1 MSSEMIA
8 GMSSLITAVVSA
20 AAAAVVLI
28 FNARSNVKQKEA
40 TTKQN
45 EYEKL
50 LARYENDLKRREI
63 HEEHTDEVVDKLKE
77 ANAKLRERLV
87 AYESKYIMIYDY
99 ASRQYEFMKKQGI
112 QAEAPPAREQPP
124 PAQTTSSDDINFAVR
139 QVAQESSGL
148 KRTRPQPPGEP
159 PESTPSEDVK

>member
-112 QAEAPPAREQPP
+112 QAEAPPARESP